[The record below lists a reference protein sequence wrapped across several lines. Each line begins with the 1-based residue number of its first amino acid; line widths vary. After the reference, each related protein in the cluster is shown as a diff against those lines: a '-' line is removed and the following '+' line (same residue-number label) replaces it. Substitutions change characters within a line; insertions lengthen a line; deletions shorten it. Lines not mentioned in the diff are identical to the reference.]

1 MNSKIISLSPD
12 ITIQQYDEKI
22 YINGGVSMPPEPKI
36 GQVWY
41 ANDHI
46 AVWNGYS
53 WINVSDNTQTTNI
66 GTSYRLTEIVQWAHE
81 KMLAEAEE
89 DKFMKEHPEILDA
102 YTEYKNLI
110 DSAKLV
116 AKMRNSPLAQTGS

>member
-1 MNSKIISLSPD
+1 MNSKIISVSPD

-22 YINGGVSMPPEPKI
+22 YINGGVSMPLTPNI

-66 GTSYRLTEIVQWAHE
+66 GTSYRLTEIIQWAHE

-102 YTEYKNLI
+102 YTEYKHLI

>member
-22 YINGGVSMPPEPKI
+22 YINGGVSMPPEPNI

-53 WINVSDNTQTTNI
+53 QINVSDNTQTTNI
-66 GTSYRLTEIVQWAHE
+66 DISYRLTEIIQWAHE

-89 DKFMKEHPEILDA
+89 DKFMKEHPEVLDA

-116 AKMRNSPLAQTGS
+116 AKMKETYKGK

>member
-12 ITIQQYDEKI
+12 ITIQQYDDKI
-22 YINGGVSMPPEPKI
+22 YINGGVSMPPTPNI

-46 AVWNGYS
+46 AVWNGYH

-66 GTSYRLTEIVQWAHE
+66 GTSYRLTEIIQWAHE

-89 DKFMKEHPEILDA
+89 DKFMKEHPEVLDA

-116 AKMRNSPLAQTGS
+116 AKMKETYKGK

>member
-1 MNSKIISLSPD
+1 MNNVTSLSPD
-12 ITIQQYDEKI
+12 IYIQQYDNRI
-22 YINGGVSMPPEPKI
+22 HINGGVEMPSTAQV
-36 GQVWY
+36 GQLWY
-41 ANDHI
+41 DNDHI

-53 WINVSDNTQTTNI
+53 WIKVDNTQTTNI
-66 GTSYRLTEIVQWAHE
+66 DTSYRLTAIIQWANE

-116 AKMRNSPLAQTGS
+116 AKMKETYKGK

>member
-1 MNSKIISLSPD
+1 MNSKIVSLSPD

-22 YINGGVSMPPEPKI
+22 YINGGVSMPPTPNI

-66 GTSYRLTEIVQWAHE
+66 DISYRLTEIVQWAHE

-89 DKFMKEHPEILDA
+89 DKFMKEHPEVLDA

-116 AKMRNSPLAQTGS
+116 AKMKETYKGK